1 MKKLSFTFLF
11 LLNCY
16 INAQTLDPYKFF
28 PSSVGNVWEYNQ
40 VWGFAREEIYK
51 DSIDTYGYKHLF
63 FKYNEYLTPTPR
75 YKISFNVP
83 NVFRIPFN
91 PNNPHWLYFK
101 LDADTGDVWIVNTI
115 IDEDSIVF
123 YQIGS
128 CKSIIEGYFL
138 DYYTT
143 FKQFTFYDYQ
153 NDSTLNEYSWPR
165 YTITL
170 GYGLGEVML
179 FDEEGGGPQR
189 TLQGCIIDGD
199 TIGNITSVDG
209 LQFKINSFELF
220 QNYPNPF
227 NSTTNIKF
235 NISEP
240 QNVKLSVYSLLG
252 EEVAVLINEYKS
264 SGTYTVNFN
273 ADELA
278 SGIYL
283 YSLSAGTHFLTKK
296 FILLK

>member
-28 PSSVGNVWEYNQ
+28 PSSVGNVWEYDQ

-51 DSIDTYGYKHLF
+51 DSTDTDGYKFIF
-63 FKYNEYLTPTPR
+63 FKYNDFLTLSPR
-75 YKISFNVP
+75 YKIASNVP

-101 LDADTGDVWIVNTI
+101 LDADTGDVWVVDRI
-115 IDEDSIVF
+115 INEDSVVL
-123 YQIGS
+123 YQIAS
-128 CKSIIEGYFL
+128 CKSILEGFFL

-153 NDSTLNEYSWPR
+153 NDSTLNQYSWPR

-170 GYGLGEVML
+170 GYGLVEVMF

-189 TLQGCIIDGD
+189 ILQGCIIDGD
-199 TIGNITSVDG
+199 TIGIITSLDEFVNK
-209 LQFKINSFELF
+209 LHSFELY

-227 NSTTNIKF
+227 NSTTTIKF

-252 EEVAVLINEYKS
+252 EEIAVLINEYKS

-273 ADELA
+273 ADKLA
-278 SGIYL
+278 SGIYF
-283 YSLSAGTHFLTKK
+283 YQLSSSG
-296 FILLK
+296 FIST